1 MNAEIEM
8 EIEKMYREA
17 DEIKRR
23 EENAKDL
30 KRKWNKFLRGQ
41 KNAERGKQ
49 KTVLGN
55 FNEIWNP

>member
-30 KRKWNKFLRGQ
+30 KRKWKIFLRGQ
-41 KNAERGKQ
+41 KKNAERRK
-49 KTVLGN
+49 
-55 FNEIWNP
+55 

>member
-8 EIEKMYREA
+8 EMIKLYREA

-30 KRKWNKFLRGQ
+30 KRKWKIFLRGQ
-41 KNAERGKQ
+41 KKNAERRK
-49 KTVLGN
+49 
-55 FNEIWNP
+55 